1 MRRIGKISVL
11 AALVLA
17 MMTSVPAF
25 ARGGGYR
32 HHGGGHHHSSV
43 SVGFAFGYP
52 GYWGGYYPYPAYA
65 YYPPAYYYPPDT
77 YYSSSPPVY
86 VERGD
91 ANPPAERSQGYW
103 YFCPETSAYY
113 PYVKQCAGGWQKVSP
128 QPQ

>member
-1 MRRIGKISVL
+1 MRRIGRISIL
-11 AALVLA
+11 AALALA
-17 MMTSVPAF
+17 MMASVPAF
-25 ARGGGYR
+25 ARGGR
-32 HHGGGHHHSSV
+32 HHHHGGGHHHSSV

-52 GYWGGYYPYPAYA
+52 GYWGYPYPAYA
-65 YYPPAYYYPPDT
+65 YYPPAYYYPPAT

-91 ANPPAERSQGYW
+91 AYAPAERSQGYW
-103 YFCPETSAYY
+103 YFCPEANAYY